1 MPRCFDEDEWPARA
15 HLPYDLRRRHAGA
28 DCGGLPRR
36 FHARGLPVAADQQFL
51 TALVQDD
58 RELSRVRPCL
68 LGQPR
73 VRRAVLVRGAAV
85 RGACGACHR
94 ALSFSRPRR
103 PRSVVP
109 LAADDSARRAGDRL
123 PALLHRDRHGRQFPG
138 TAGRSCG
145 GRVPVRTPADA
156 GRGDRHGPLRR
167 DGRGLARRR
176 RLDVVPPRDLASD
189 PAGRHQ
195 RLGACVH
202 SVLRRSD
209 HDRLPGRARHRD
221 AARSHVPLYPGQHRS
236 TGDLC
241 LGQRDRDH
249 HDRPHPARPFLR
261 ARPRARRQE
270 RSGALGEPMSKDY
283 DVAVVGGGLLGSA
296 IAWGL
301 GRLGKKV
308 VVLDEG
314 DIAKRASRANFA
326 LVWVQSKGLGMPAY
340 TGWTVRAAEAWGRLT
355 AELKD
360 QTGLDLALQQ
370 NGGFHLTLGEDEVA
384 PRTQLVT
391 RMHNQVG
398 AADYRMEMLSASE
411 VKRMLPLIGP
421 EVSGGSFC
429 PLDGH
434 VNSLRTFR
442 AFHAGLKLLGVDYF
456 PERPVSAITRS
467 GGEFRLST
475 LQGELRAGKVV
486 LAAGNANQSLAPMVG
501 LSAPMGPTRGQIV
514 VTERTMPFLPHPLT
528 TIRQTDAGTVM
539 IGDSKEEQLDDR
551 TLNHSVSAVMAD
563 RAQRTFPH
571 LARLNVVR
579 TWSGIRVM
587 PQDGFPIYDQSESE
601 PGAFVTCCH
610 SGVTLASNHAFD
622 IARMVAAGTL
632 EPELVGAFSAR
643 RFDANHAATG
653 SGYY

>member
-1 MPRCFDEDEWPARA
+1 MPKE
-15 HLPYDLRRRHAGA
+15 
-28 DCGGLPRR
+28 
-36 FHARGLPVAADQQFL
+36 
-51 TALVQDD
+51 
-58 RELSRVRPCL
+58 
-68 LGQPR
+68 
-73 VRRAVLVRGAAV
+73 
-85 RGACGACHR
+85 
-94 ALSFSRPRR
+94 
-103 PRSVVP
+103 
-109 LAADDSARRAGDRL
+109 
-123 PALLHRDRHGRQFPG
+123 
-138 TAGRSCG
+138 
-145 GRVPVRTPADA
+145 
-156 GRGDRHGPLRR
+156 
-167 DGRGLARRR
+167 
-176 RLDVVPPRDLASD
+176 
-189 PAGRHQ
+189 
-195 RLGACVH
+195 
-202 SVLRRSD
+202 
-209 HDRLPGRARHRD
+209 
-221 AARSHVPLYPGQHRS
+221 
-236 TGDLC
+236 
-241 LGQRDRDH
+241 
-249 HDRPHPARPFLR
+249 
-261 ARPRARRQE
+261 
-270 RSGALGEPMSKDY
+270 Y
-283 DVAVVGGGLLGSA
+283 DVAIVGGGLLGSA

-340 TGWTVRAAEAWGRLT
+340 TGWTVRASESWSKLA

-360 QTGLDLALQQ
+360 QTGLDVALQQ
-370 NGGFHLTLGEDEVA
+370 NGGFHLTLGEDEFA
-384 PRTQLVT
+384 QRAQLVT

-398 AADYRMEMLSASE
+398 AADYKMEMLSASE
-411 VKRMLPLIGP
+411 VNKTLPLIGP

-442 AFHAGLKLLGVDYF
+442 AFHTGLKLLGVDYF
-456 PERPVSAITRS
+456 PERPVSAIARS

-475 LQGELRAGKVV
+475 PLGEIRAGKVV
-486 LAAGNANQSLAPMVG
+486 LSAGNANQSLAPMVG

-528 TIRQTDAGTVM
+528 TIRQTDEGTVM

-563 RAQRTFPH
+563 RAQRMFPH

-587 PQDGFPIYDQSESE
+587 PQDGFPIYDQSESA

-622 IARMVAAGTL
+622 IARMVAAGAL

-643 RFDANHAATG
+643 RFDANQAAPG